1 MVDHNRPPNEL
12 DEERR
17 LEIASKIV
25 RIFLP
30 ERVVYISLSTISA
43 VIVIYMGAQLL
54 RSEDSAK
61 YTSLSV
67 MFGSGGVAAYSLARL
82 LHMFNTIIDK
92 VFMSGNPAVGAGHG
106 R

>member
-1 MVDHNRPPNEL
+1 VGDHERPPNEL
-12 DEERR
+12 DEEKR
-17 LEIASKIV
+17 LEIARKIV

-30 ERVVYISLSTISA
+30 ERVVYISLSAISA
-43 VIVIYMGAQLL
+43 ALVIYVGAQVLQ
-54 RSEDSAK
+54 SEDPGK
-61 YTSLSV
+61 YKSLG
-67 MFGSGGVAAYSLARL
+67 MIFGSGGVVAFNLARL